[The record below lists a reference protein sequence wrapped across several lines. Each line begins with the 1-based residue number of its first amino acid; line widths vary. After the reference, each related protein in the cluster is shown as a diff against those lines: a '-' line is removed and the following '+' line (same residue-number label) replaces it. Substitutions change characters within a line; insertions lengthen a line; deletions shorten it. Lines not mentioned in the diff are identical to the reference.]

1 MCGIAG
7 TFSPNGTSTQERL
20 NVARL
25 TLALEHR
32 GPDGQGL
39 KASTDTRVVFGHRR
53 LAILDLNARANQP
66 MAHPEA
72 DLLLVF
78 NGEIFNFLELRKELA
93 QLGHSFHTHSD
104 TEVILAA
111 WLSWG
116 EAMQHRFNGMWALA
130 LYDGRTKT
138 LFLSRDRHGI
148 KPLFYTRHAGRL
160 YFASEVQA
168 LEAMTEAALPLDGRV
183 VQELLMGGLAHY
195 GTELTYVEGIR
206 SLPPGHSMSL
216 EEDLLRPA
224 LKQWYHLTP
233 VAVPEHFGDQAEV
246 LRELLADA
254 CRLRLRTD
262 VPLATCLSGGIDSCS
277 IVGML
282 AGDYLGDSRF
292 AGQYDHHSF
301 TASFPGQYNDEQDAA
316 YRMSRAT
323 GGRLEVV
330 PILPPTGHDVEHYMA
345 KTDGPMHAMAFYP
358 IARLYEGIRER
369 GIKVTLDGI
378 GPDEMMG
385 GYRPVEAALFSA
397 VEMRDPAYFYDI
409 YRTYAAQGESPIY
422 SSKGHTRY
430 IAQLVLKHVLKEKL
444 GKLRRGAGV
453 QLRRAGLL
461 KPIGPMVQPME
472 LPVVDGLE
480 FVFKLPENGTA
491 LERTFHRDFFQQAM
505 QTILQQYDRASMGFG
520 VESRMPF
527 MDYRLVEYIFSLPL
541 KSKVGGGY
549 TKRVLR
555 EAIKGV
561 VPDFIRMNKVKIGF
575 NAPHEVWLKD
585 SLRDWALD
593 TTRSEAFR
601 NNPYFDPQAYTAL
614 LYRHLDGEKLTAPDL
629 WRLWPPLH
637 LIFWMEYRKQH
648 AAKLAAKAERLVAEM
663 E

>member
-7 TFSPNGTSTQERL
+7 TFSPNGTSTQEQL
-20 NVARL
+20 NVAKL

-39 KASTDTRVVFGHRR
+39 RASADTRVVFGHRR
-53 LAILDLNARANQP
+53 LAILDLNARADQP

-78 NGEIFNFLELRKELA
+78 NGEIFNFIELRKELA
-93 QLGHSFHTHSD
+93 QLGHSFHTDSD

-116 EAMQHRFNGMWALA
+116 EGMQHRFNGMWAIA
-130 LYDGRTKT
+130 LYDGSRKT

-148 KPLFYTRHAGRL
+148 KPLFYTRHEGQL

-168 LEAMTEAALPLDGRV
+168 LEAMLHAERPLDGRV
-183 VQELLMGGLAHY
+183 VTELLMGGFAHY
-195 GTELTYVEGIR
+195 GTEHTYLEGVL
-206 SLPPGHSMSL
+206 SLPPGHSITLDS
-216 EEDLLRPA
+216 DLQRPV

-233 VAVPEHFGDQAEV
+233 VPVPERFADQAEV
-246 LRELLADA
+246 LRELLVDA

-262 VPLATCLSGGIDSCS
+262 VPLATCLSGGVDSCS

-282 AGDYLGDSRF
+282 AGDSLSDSRF
-292 AGQYDHHSF
+292 AGQYDHTSF
-301 TASFPGQYNDEQDAA
+301 TASFPGLYNDEQDAA
-316 YRMSRAT
+316 WRMAKAT
-323 GGRLEVV
+323 GGSLQVI
-330 PILPPTGHDVEHYMA
+330 PILPPTGADVEHYMA

-358 IARLYEGIRER
+358 IAKLYEGIRER

-397 VEMRDPAYFYDI
+397 VEMRDPAYFYDV

-422 SSKGHTRY
+422 SSRKHTRY
-430 IAQLVLKHVLKEKL
+430 IAKLVLRHVLLNEIGSIRKA
-444 GKLRRGAGV
+444 AGRS
-453 QLRRAGLL
+453 LRRAGLL
-461 KPIGPMVQPME
+461 KPLGPVIQQME

-480 FVFKLPENGTA
+480 FVFKLPEEGTS

-505 QTILQQYDRASMGFG
+505 QTILQQYDRASMGSG

-527 MDYRLVEYIFSLPL
+527 MDYRLVEYVFSLPL

-561 VPDFIRMNKVKIGF
+561 VPDFIRLNKVKIGF

-585 SLRDWALD
+585 SLREWTMDMTQSA
-593 TTRSEAFR
+593 AFR
-601 NNPYFDPQAYTAL
+601 QNSYFNADTYTAL
-614 LYRHLDGEKLTAPDL
+614 LNRHLTGEHLSTTEL

-637 LIFWMEYRKQH
+637 LIFWTEYRKKH
-648 AAKLAAKAERLVAEM
+648 AAKLAAKAEQMVAEM
-663 E
+663 R